1 MGTLLGNSM
10 SIEHDSV
17 MSISLYYLAPLTVII
32 SIMVFVWFSLPSISD
47 LRTRSYC
54 RCTAAS
60 TEFNSRVIPLL
71 EKIPYNVPFW
81 YNKHLGATIPFGYH
95 PNLKFDREI
104 YGHDCGSK
112 FAADWYPSRPNTNT
126 TKICVFVPGLGSNT
140 DHVGLFS

>member
-1 MGTLLGNSM
+1 MVIHSELLSDPVGFMGTLLGNSM

-81 YNKHLGATIPFGYH
+81 YNKHLGATIPFGY
-95 PNLKFDREI
+95 LTGKFMAMTVDQSLRLI
-104 YGHDCGSK
+104 GTPLDQILTQRR
-112 FAADWYPSRPNTNT
+112 F
-126 TKICVFVPGLGSNT
+126 VFLCLV
-140 DHVGLFS
+140 